1 MITPGATSCSG
12 ACPTEAPDLGSIFI
26 CFDWELTEEHL
37 ASSSS
42 CSLLTKL
49 VTCYVNL
56 AQYPSPCHPSP
67 PHQYW
72 IACKNISISRDHLF
86 SHSQQEHSVRIIIRN
101 IRKKRLCWTRQL
113 SDYARSQNRRG
124 SAREWAKYY
133 EPREGSQRS
142 FRLSRPQPLRPL
154 DWKWNAEVW
163 TQRVQPE
170 EKRNQKVAIV
180 FSWNIIF
187 E

>member
-42 CSLLTKL
+42 CSLLSKL

-67 PHQYW
+67 RT
-72 IACKNISISRDHLF
+72 NIGLPVKTFLSRGTICSLIVNKSTALELLSEILENKALLDQAAL
-86 SHSQQEHSVRIIIRN
+86 
-101 IRKKRLCWTRQL
+101 RLCQKSKQERF
-113 SDYARSQNRRG
+113 SKRVSQV
-124 SAREWAKYY
+124 
-133 EPREGSQRS
+133 
-142 FRLSRPQPLRPL
+142 L
-154 DWKWNAEVW
+154 
-163 TQRVQPE
+163 
-170 EKRNQKVAIV
+170 
-180 FSWNIIF
+180 
-187 E
+187 